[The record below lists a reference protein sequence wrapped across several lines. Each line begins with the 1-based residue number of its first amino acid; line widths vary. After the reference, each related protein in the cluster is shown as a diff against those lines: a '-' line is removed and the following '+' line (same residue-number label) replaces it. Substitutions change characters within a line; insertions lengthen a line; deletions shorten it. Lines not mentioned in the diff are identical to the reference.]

1 MKAISLRF
9 LTVIFFVSLGI
20 SGIAQ
25 DCAVYHEVAA
35 GETLYA
41 ISRRYGFKVAEV
53 QALNP
58 GLTENIHVGQRICIP
73 SSNDGP
79 EIEPASK
86 PKNVVP
92 TVSTKKKNTYN
103 LALLLPFATYEMNAD
118 SLSERSSKLRGV
130 AINLYRGAQMAKEQ
144 LEKRGVTANVYVFD
158 VGDSKESIIQVCK
171 RMEELNIDVVIG
183 PLFKDPLIE
192 VGKWADKRDVH
203 VVVPVKMNNKILL
216 TTHHMS
222 KIYPSTASQWD
233 YLARYAA
240 IKYPEKKVILA
251 YNGSKEDGVAA
262 AARRGFR
269 EIKTQQYKGDSLQ
282 CFDVSK
288 GYTAFTAALTAA
300 KGQVIVLN
308 ACTDSKTFGG
318 VFSALSGQG
327 NAIVLGGEECD
338 DYDYLSRDTRER
350 YQVAYPKPVFLNYFD
365 ENDLEWITE
374 FRREFKSEP
383 SEFAAI
389 GHDVVLYY
397 ATALYQFGTE
407 FPEHMN
413 EVDVNGLVGMGFDF
427 FNTGQKS
434 GFENTF
440 VNVVEMKDFKWI
452 QLNSSDSN

>member
-1 MKAISLRF
+1 MKELSKRF
-9 LTVIFFVSLGI
+9 LTVLFFFSLALA
-20 SGIAQ
+20 SLAQ

-35 GETLYA
+35 GETLYG
-41 ISRRYGFKVAEV
+41 ISRRYGFKVNEL
-53 QALNP
+53 QAVNA

-79 EIEPASK
+79 EVEPATK
-86 PKNVVP
+86 PKTVVP
-92 TVSTKKKNTYN
+92 TVSTKKKTSYN
-103 LALLLPFATYEMNAD
+103 LALLLPFATYEMNGD

-144 LEKRGVTANVYVFD
+144 LEKRGVSATIYVLD
-158 VGDSKESIIQVCK
+158 VGDSKEAVQQVCK

-233 YLARYAA
+233 YMARYAA
-240 IKYPEKKVILA
+240 IKYPEKKVFLT
-251 YNGSKEDGVAA
+251 YSSVKEDGVAA
-262 AARRGFR
+262 AARRGYR

-288 GYTAFTAALTAA
+288 SYSAFTAAVTAA
-300 KGQVIVLN
+300 KGQAIVLN

-318 VFSALSGQG
+318 VFSALSGLSDV
-327 NAIVLGGEECD
+327 IVLGGEECD

-350 YQVAYPKPVFLNYFD
+350 FDVAYSKPVFLNYFD
-365 ENDLEWITE
+365 ENDLEWVTE

-397 ATALYQFGTE
+397 ATALYQFGTD